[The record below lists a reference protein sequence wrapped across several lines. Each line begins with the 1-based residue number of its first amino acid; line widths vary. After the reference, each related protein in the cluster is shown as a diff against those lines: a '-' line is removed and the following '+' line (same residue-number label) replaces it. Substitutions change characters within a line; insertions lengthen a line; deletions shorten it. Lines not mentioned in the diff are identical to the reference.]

1 MPPADNPDRSLW
13 LDAELGGSVLVVA
26 AHLGE
31 PWHAG
36 DVGLSG
42 PELAAR
48 HLREL
53 ESIAGV
59 STDHPSQGVHDDD

>member
-1 MPPADNPDRSLW
+1 MTAPLDDPGEW
-13 LDAELGGSVLVVA
+13 LDAELGASVLVVA

-36 DVGLSG
+36 DAGLSG

-53 ESIAGV
+53 GSIAGV
-59 STDHPSQGVHDDD
+59 STHPSQGVHDD